1 MERRGAEA
9 LTTRRANSEARSAGT
24 KASALKVGIIGCAGR
39 MGQMLVR
46 TVAASDRCLVVGGN
60 EQPRSAAVGRDLG
73 LVAGIDAL
81 GVSVTADP
89 ADLFA
94 QADAVL
100 EFSSPAA
107 TVQHV
112 ELAAKKKK
120 IHVIG
125 TTGFEPPQ
133 MAALHRAAKQTAIML
148 APNMSVG
155 LNLLLR
161 MVEQMAHALD
171 ADWDIEIL
179 EMHHRNKVDAP
190 SGTALALGRAAATG
204 RGADL
209 DHVAK
214 RVRDGITG
222 ARRRGDIGFAV
233 LRGGDVVSDHRVI
246 FASEGER
253 VELTHIA
260 TSREIYARGA
270 LRAAL
275 WAQGR
280 PPGLYSMT
288 DVLGLTG

>member
-1 MERRGAEA
+1 M
-9 LTTRRANSEARSAGT
+9 TRRTGNDTKNSATRTG
-24 KASALKVGIIGCAGR
+24 ALKVGIVGCAGR

-46 TVAASDRCLVVGGN
+46 TVAASDRCLVVGGS
-60 EQPRSAAVGRDLG
+60 ERSGASVVGKDLG

-81 GVSVTADP
+81 GVSVTDDAQE
-89 ADLFA
+89 LFTH
-94 QADAVL
+94 ADAVL
-100 EFSSPAA
+100 EFTSPAA
-107 TVQHV
+107 TVQHA
-112 ELAAKKKK
+112 EIAAKKKK

-133 MAALHRAAKQTAIML
+133 LQALNRAAKHTAIVL

-155 LNLLLR
+155 VNLLLR

-171 ADWDIEIL
+171 ADWDIEVL
-179 EMHHRNKVDAP
+179 EMHHRGKVDAP
-190 SGTALALGRAAATG
+190 SGTALALGRAAAAG
-204 RGADL
+204 RDVDL

-222 ARRRGDIGFAV
+222 ARKRGDIGFAV

-246 FASEGER
+246 FASDGER
-253 VELTHIA
+253 VELSHVA

-275 WAQGR
+275 WAQSK
-280 PPGLYSMT
+280 PPGLYSMA
-288 DVLGLTG
+288 DVLGLKG

>member
-1 MERRGAEA
+1 MV
-9 LTTRRANSEARSAGT
+9 TRRAGNEGRNSAA
-24 KASALKVGIIGCAGR
+24 KATALKVGIIGCAGR

-46 TVAASDRCLVVGGN
+46 TVAANDRCLVVAGS

-81 GVSVTADP
+81 GVSVTDDP
-89 ADLFA
+89 AELFA

-100 EFSSPAA
+100 EFTSPAA
-107 TVQHV
+107 TVQHA

-133 MAALHRAAKQTAIML
+133 LAALHRAARQTAIML

-204 RGADL
+204 RGTDL

-222 ARRRGDIGFAV
+222 ARKRGDIGFAV
-233 LRGGDVVSDHRVI
+233 LRGGDVVSDHRII

-280 PPGLYSMT
+280 PPGLYSMA
-288 DVLGLTG
+288 DVLGLVAG

>member
-1 MERRGAEA
+1 MS
-9 LTTRRANSEARSAGT
+9 RRANSETRQPAA
-24 KASALKVGIIGCAGR
+24 KATALKIGVIGCAGR

-46 TVAASDRCLVVGGN
+46 TVTASDRCLVVGGS
-60 EQPRSAAVGRDLG
+60 EQTRSAAVGRDLG

-81 GVSVTADP
+81 GVSVTDDP

-100 EFSSPAA
+100 EFTSPAA
-107 TVQHV
+107 TAQHV
-112 ELAAKKKK
+112 ELAARKKK

-125 TTGFEPPQ
+125 TTGLEPSQ
-133 MAALHRAAKQTAIML
+133 MAVLQRAAKQTAIVL

-155 LNLLLR
+155 LNLLLL

-171 ADWDIEIL
+171 TDWDIEIL
-179 EMHHRNKVDAP
+179 EMHHRHKVDAP
-190 SGTALALGRAAATG
+190 SGTALALGRAAAAG

-209 DHVAK
+209 DHLAK

-280 PPGLYSMT
+280 PPGFYSMA
-288 DVLGLTG
+288 DVLGLNG

>member
-1 MERRGAEA
+1 VV
-9 LTTRRANSEARSAGT
+9 TRRAGNEGRNSAA
-24 KASALKVGIIGCAGR
+24 KATALKVGIIGCAGR

-46 TVAASDRCLVVGGN
+46 TVAASDRCLVVGGS

-81 GVSVTADP
+81 GVSVIDDP

-100 EFSSPAA
+100 EFTSPAA
-107 TVQHV
+107 TAQHV

-133 MAALHRAAKQTAIML
+133 MAILHRAAKQTAIML

-190 SGTALALGRAAATG
+190 SGTALALGRAAAAG

-209 DHVAK
+209 DRIAK

-280 PPGLYSMT
+280 PPGLYSMA

>member
-1 MERRGAEA
+1 MV
-9 LTTRRANSEARSAGT
+9 TRRPGNESRNATAKT
-24 KASALKVGIIGCAGR
+24 TALKIGIVGCAGR

-46 TVAASDRCLVVGGN
+46 TVAANDRCLVVAGS

-81 GVSVTADP
+81 GVSVTDDA
-89 ADLFA
+89 AELFT

-100 EFSSPAA
+100 EFTSPAA

-112 ELAAKKKK
+112 EHAAKKKK

-133 MAALHRAAKQTAIML
+133 MAALHRAAKQTAIVM

-161 MVEQMAHALD
+161 MVEQIAHALD
-171 ADWDIEIL
+171 PDWDIEIL
-179 EMHHRNKVDAP
+179 EMHHRHKVDAP
-190 SGTALALGRAAATG
+190 SGTALALGRAAAMG
-204 RGADL
+204 RGTDL

-222 ARRRGDIGFAV
+222 ARKRGDIGFAV

-253 VELTHIA
+253 VELTHVA

-280 PPGLYSMT
+280 PPGLYSMA